1 MDQIERVARIT
12 ATKGW
17 VEVAKLRA
25 IIERAQALL
34 DEPAAMTR
42 AASDQVCRSAAY
54 DWEKQEL
61 FAVGQGRHLYRGS
74 VADFATGE
82 GLTQIFHA
90 SYARSEREF
99 RRIMAKEL
107 PGWLVDGAVVARDG
121 NTKIAGEDL
130 FLSPA
135 LRRLL
140 STTENGE
147 GSFAVLSFQARLHTN
162 SS

>member
-17 VEVAKLRA
+17 AEVAKLRA

-34 DEPAAMTR
+34 DEQVVMASAAL
-42 AASDQVCRSAAY
+42 DQAWRPAAY
-54 DWEKQEL
+54 DWEKPKL
-61 FAVGQGRHLYRGS
+61 FAVGQGRHLFRGS

-99 RRIMAKEL
+99 RRIMAREL
-107 PGWLVDGAVVARDG
+107 PGRLVDGAVVARDG

-140 STTENGE
+140 TTTENGE
-147 GSFAVLSFQARLHTN
+147 GDFAALSFQARLHTN
-162 SS
+162 AS